1 MTKMLRDVIERVRQW
16 PEERQDMAA
25 QVFLDLES
33 QQANRHRL
41 SAEQIAEVQRIRQQ
55 VRDGAAVFASDEQ
68 MAAFWKK
75 CGL

>member
-25 QVFLDLES
+25 QVLLDLEA
-33 QQANRHRL
+33 QQASRHHL
-41 SAEQIAEVQRIRQQ
+41 TAEQIAEVQRIQRQ
-55 VRDGAAVFASDEQ
+55 VRDGTAAYASDEQ